1 MLRFII
7 RRLLFG
13 TVVLLVISFAVFV
26 LFFVVAPGDPAAN
39 FTGKNPTPQAI
50 ELAKKKY
57 GLDKPAFP
65 VSLHSPHFVAP
76 QDSQYGIYMGRI
88 FHGDLGYSFR
98 NDEPVRKTLVD
109 RLPIT
114 ASLAL
119 GAAVIWLLIGIPIGI
134 LAATKPR
141 SFRDRTATVLA
152 LGGLSMPTFVIGL
165 LFLYLFFYYLR
176 VHFQIDLF
184 PGNGYVPLTQDPVGW
199 AQHLI
204 LPWFALAVVSA
215 AQYSRIT
222 RGSLLEVLGEDYIR
236 TARAKG
242 LSERR
247 IIYRHGLRSALTP
260 VVTLLGIDVG
270 TLLGG
275 AIVTE
280 QVFGLGGIGQLAVQA
295 VPIGD
300 LPVIFGTVLLAA
312 FFIVI
317 ANILVDITYALLD
330 SRVRLA

>member
-1 MLRFII
+1 
-7 RRLLFG
+7 
-13 TVVLLVISFAVFV
+13 VVLLVISLAVFV
-26 LFFVVAPGDPAAN
+26 LFFVIAPGDPAAN
-39 FTGKNPTPQAI
+39 FSGKNPTPETIQ
-50 ELAKKKY
+50 LAKHKF
-57 GLDKPAFP
+57 GLDEPVFP
-65 VSLHSPHFVAP
+65 IDFHPWYQPHLHGH
-76 QDSQYGIYMGRI
+76 SQYSLYMTRI
-88 FHGDLGYSFR
+88 FHGDMGYSFR
-98 NDEPVRKTLVD
+98 NNEPVRKTLMD

-114 ASLAL
+114 ASLAI
-119 GAAVIWLLIGIPIGI
+119 GAAVVWLLIGIPIGI

-141 SFRDRTATVLA
+141 SFRDRSATVFALA
-152 LGGLSMPTFVIGL
+152 GLSIPTFVIGL
-165 LFLYLFFYYLR
+165 LFLYVFFYVFR
-176 VHFQIDLF
+176 VNFQIDLF
-184 PGNGYVPLTQDPVGW
+184 PGNGYVPFTQDPYQW
-199 AQHLI
+199 AMHLI

-215 AQYSRIT
+215 ASYSRLT

-280 QVFGLGGIGQLAVQA
+280 QVFGLGGIGQLAVQS
-295 VPIGD
+295 VVIGD

>member
-13 TVVLLVISFAVFV
+13 VGVLFIISLAVFV
-26 LFFVVAPGDPAAN
+26 LFFVIAPGDPAAN
-39 FTGKNPTPQAI
+39 FVGKNPSPQQI
-50 ELAKKKY
+50 QQAKVKY
-57 GLDKPAFP
+57 GLDKP
-65 VSLHSPHFVAP
+65 VYE
-76 QDSQYGIYMGRI
+76 QYGIYMGRLVQ
-88 FHGDLGYSFR
+88 GDLGYSFR
-98 NDEPVRKTLVD
+98 NDEPVTKTLED

-119 GAAVIWLLIGIPIGI
+119 GAAVVWLLIGIPIGI

-141 SFRDRTATVLA
+141 SLRDRGATIFA
-152 LGGLSMPTFVIGL
+152 LGGLSIPTFVVGL
-165 LFLYLFFYYLR
+165 LFLYLFFYIFR
-176 VHFQIDLF
+176 VDFHLDFF
-184 PGNGYVPLTQDPVGW
+184 PETGYVALSDNPFEW
-199 AQHLI
+199 MRHLI
-204 LPWFALAVVSA
+204 LPWCALAVVSA
-215 AQYSRIT
+215 ASYSRIT

-247 IIYRHGLRSALTP
+247 VTYKHGLRSALTP

-280 QVFGLGGIGQLAVQA
+280 QVFGLGGIGQLAVQS
-295 VPIGD
+295 VVIGD

>member
-1 MLRFII
+1 MGRFIA

-13 TVVLLVISFAVFV
+13 VLVLFVISLAVFV

-39 FTGKNPTPQAI
+39 FVGKSPTPEQIQQAKI
-50 ELAKKKY
+50 RY
-57 GLDKPAFP
+57 GLDKPVP
-65 VSLHSPHFVAP
+65 E
-76 QDSQYGIYMGRI
+76 QYVRYVGRLLQ
-88 FHGDLGYSFR
+88 GDLGYSFR
-98 NDEPVRKTLVD
+98 NAEPVRDTLFD
-109 RLPIT
+109 RLPAT
-114 ASLAL
+114 ASLAG
-119 GAAVIWLLIGIPIGI
+119 GAAVLWLLMGIPIGI

-141 SFRDRTATVLA
+141 SIRDRLATVFA
-152 LGGLSMPTFVIGL
+152 LGGLSIPPFVAGL
-165 LFLYLFFYYLR
+165 LLLYFLYYQLSLNGL
-176 VHFQIDLF
+176 DLF
-184 PGNGYVPLTQDPVGW
+184 PGSGYAPLTQGPLEW
-199 AQHLI
+199 ARHLI
-204 LPWFALAVVSA
+204 LPWFALALVTSA
-215 AQYSRIT
+215 SYARIT

-247 IIYRHGLRSALTP
+247 VIYRHGLRSALTP

-280 QVFGLGGIGQLAVQA
+280 VVFGLQGVGQTAVQA
-295 VPIGD
+295 VTTGD
-300 LPVIFGTVLLAA
+300 LPVIFGTVLFAA

-317 ANILVDITYALLD
+317 ANILVDIAYAVLD

>member
-1 MLRFII
+1 MGRFII
-7 RRLLFG
+7 RRALFG
-13 TVVLLVISFAVFV
+13 VLVLLIISMAVFV

-39 FTGKNPTPQAI
+39 FVGKNPTPEQIQQARV
-50 ELAKKKY
+50 KY
-57 GLDKPAFP
+57 NLDKPVP
-65 VSLHSPHFVAP
+65 E
-76 QDSQYGIYMGRI
+76 QYLLYVGRL

-98 NDEPVRKTLVD
+98 NEEPVLTTLAD

-114 ASLAL
+114 ASLAV
-119 GAAVIWLLIGIPIGI
+119 GAAVVWLLMGIPIGI

-141 SFRDRTATVLA
+141 SIRDRAATVFA
-152 LGGLSMPTFVIGL
+152 LGGLSIPTFVIGL
-165 LFLYLFFYYLR
+165 LFLYFFFYVFR
-176 VHFQIDLF
+176 VTFGLNWF
-184 PGNGYVPLTQDPVGW
+184 PGNGYIPLTQDPIGW

-204 LPWFALAVVSA
+204 LPWFALALVSA
-215 AQYSRIT
+215 ASYSRIT

-247 IIYRHGLRSALTP
+247 VIYRHGLRSALTP

-270 TLLGG
+270 ALLGG

-280 QVFGLGGIGQLAVQA
+280 SVFGLGGVGQLAVQS
-295 VPIGD
+295 VTIGD

-312 FFIVI
+312 FFIVV
-317 ANILVDITYALLD
+317 ANIIVDIVYALLD

>member
-1 MLRFII
+1 MGRFII
-7 RRLLFG
+7 RRALFG
-13 TVVLLVISFAVFV
+13 VLVLFIISVAVFV

-39 FTGKNPTPQAI
+39 FVGKNPRPEQIQQAK
-50 ELAKKKY
+50 EKY
-57 GLDKPAFP
+57 GLDKP
-65 VSLHSPHFVAP
+65 VP
-76 QDSQYGIYMGRI
+76 QQYALYMGRLLK
-88 FHGDLGYSFR
+88 GDLGYSFR
-98 NDEPVRKTLVD
+98 NEEPVRKTLQD

-119 GAAVIWLLIGIPIGI
+119 GAAVVWLLIGIPIGI

-141 SFRDRTATVLA
+141 SLRDRGATVFA
-152 LGGLSMPTFVIGL
+152 LGGLSMPTFVLGL
-165 LFLYLFFYYLR
+165 LLSYVFFYIFRTKLN
-176 VHFQIDLF
+176 IDFF
-184 PGNGYVPLTQDPVGW
+184 PGSGYIPLKENPLEW
-199 AQHLI
+199 ARHLI
-204 LPWFALAVVSA
+204 LPWFTLALVSA
-215 AQYSRIT
+215 ASYSRIT

-247 IIYRHGLRSALTP
+247 VTYRHGLRSALTP

-270 TLLGG
+270 GLLGG

-280 QVFGLGGIGQLAVQA
+280 AVFGLGGVGQAAIQA
-295 VPIGD
+295 VFVGD

-312 FFIVI
+312 FFIVV
-317 ANILVDITYALLD
+317 ANILVDIAYALLD

>member
-1 MLRFII
+1 MGRFII
-7 RRLLFG
+7 RRALFG
-13 TVVLLVISFAVFV
+13 LVVLFVISVAVFV

-39 FTGKNPTPQAI
+39 FVGKNPSPEQIQQARVR
-50 ELAKKKY
+50 Y
-57 GLDKPAFP
+57 GLDKPVYVQYFKY
-65 VSLHSPHFVAP
+65 VSGLA
-76 QDSQYGIYMGRI
+76 
-88 FHGDLGYSFR
+88 HGNLGYSFR
-98 NDEPVRKTLVD
+98 NEEPVTKTLLA

-119 GAAVIWLLIGIPIGI
+119 GAAVVWLLIGIPIGI

-141 SFRDRTATVLA
+141 SIRDRAATVFA
-152 LGGLSMPTFVIGL
+152 LGGLSIPTFVIGL
-165 LFLYLFFYYLR
+165 MFLYLFFYIFRTQL
-176 VHFQIDLF
+176 HLNLF
-184 PGNGYVPLTQDPVGW
+184 PGNGYVNFGDSPSGW
-199 AQHLI
+199 FNHLI
-204 LPWFALAVVSA
+204 LPWFALALVSA
-215 AQYSRIT
+215 ASYSRIT

-247 IIYRHGLRSALTP
+247 VIFRHGLRSALTP

-280 QVFGLGGIGQLAVQA
+280 AVFGLGGVGQLAVQS
-295 VPIGD
+295 VVIGD

-312 FFIVI
+312 FFIVV
-317 ANILVDITYALLD
+317 ASILVDIVYAILD
-330 SRVRLA
+330 SRVRLT